1 MTKETKWNV
10 GYLIITIIGM
20 LFVQAPYQAKQVE
33 ILPYSE
39 FEHALE
45 TDRVERVVVT
55 DRHIIGVLKAPD
67 AQGKRFISRRPPAR

>member
-20 LFVQAPYQAKQVE
+20 LFVQALYQAKQVE

-39 FEHALE
+39 FERALE
-45 TDRVERVVVT
+45 TGRVERVVVT
-55 DRHIIGVLKAPD
+55 DRHIMGVLKAPD
-67 AQGKRFISRRPPAR
+67 AQAKRFILRRPPAR